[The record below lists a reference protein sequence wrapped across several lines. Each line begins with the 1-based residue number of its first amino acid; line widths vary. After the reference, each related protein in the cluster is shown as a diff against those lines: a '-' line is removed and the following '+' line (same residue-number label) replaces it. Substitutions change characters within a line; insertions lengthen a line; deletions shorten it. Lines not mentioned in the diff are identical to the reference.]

1 MENFD
6 ELLLQAIKN
15 MEDLLNNPEALP
27 GITTGFAELDSSL
40 GGFNNSDLIVVG
52 SRPAMGKTS
61 LLVNMALRQSVE
73 NHIPVLFYTFEKT
86 NNQII
91 RIILS
96 SISEISGYNI
106 SKGRLT
112 PEEWLTLMDTIK
124 KLIED
129 VPLYI
134 IDKPSE
140 KIQQFCKEVKN
151 DIANTGAKIVYI
163 DYLQLFSSSLG
174 YQNRYEE
181 ISACTR
187 ELKHLA
193 KELNIPIVIASQINR
208 NPEYRESRY
217 LGNDRPH
224 MYDLRDS
231 GTICED
237 SNIVLLLERP
247 DLKYPSGQ
255 DHNGNDIRGLVEVI
269 VAKNH
274 MGRED
279 VARLRFKPEFAKFE
293 DWKDTEQ
300 SEQSSVNYNNS
311 KTSETPF

>member
-15 MEDLLNNPEALP
+15 MKGLSNDPEALP
-27 GITTGFAELDSSL
+27 SITTGFGELDSLL

-52 SRPAMGKTS
+52 GRPAMGKTT
-61 LLVNMALRQSVE
+61 LLVNMAMRQSVE
-73 NHIPVLFYTFEKT
+73 HHIPVLFYTFEKT
-86 NNQII
+86 SDQII

-96 SISEISGYNI
+96 SITEIRGYNI
-106 SKGRLT
+106 SEGCLT
-112 PEEWLTLMDTIK
+112 QEEWLTLINTIK

-134 IDKPSE
+134 IDKPSDG
-140 KIQQFCKEVKN
+140 IQKFCKDVKN
-151 DIANTGAKIVYI
+151 DIAKTGAKIVYI

-217 LGNDRPH
+217 LGDYRPH

-237 SNIVLLLERP
+237 SNIVLLLDRP
-247 DLKYPSGQ
+247 DLKYHSGQ

-269 VAKNH
+269 IAKNH

-279 VARLRFKPEFAKFE
+279 IAKLRFKPEFVKFE

-300 SEQSSVNYNNS
+300 SEQSSENYNSS